1 MSNPPRPAPDA
12 QRPGMHPDGVTI
24 LEGMTPFLVPALLG
38 VPSARSRVVIRRVS
52 GQLHE
57 LSKLAVVVKGGG
69 STACIDG
76 LARDLVRRIG
86 GHLHDLEHAVSAAE
100 AAKIK
105 NDFTIL
111 WTRRCLISGFTAGF
125 AGGSW

>member
-1 MSNPPRPAPDA
+1 
-12 QRPGMHPDGVTI
+12 MHPDGVTI
-24 LEGMTPFLVPALLG
+24 LEGMTPFLAPALLG

-69 STACIDG
+69 GAACIDG
-76 LARDLVRRIG
+76 LARDLARDLVRRID
-86 GHLHDLEHAVSAAE
+86 GHLHELEHAVSAAE

-105 NDFTIL
+105 NNFTIL